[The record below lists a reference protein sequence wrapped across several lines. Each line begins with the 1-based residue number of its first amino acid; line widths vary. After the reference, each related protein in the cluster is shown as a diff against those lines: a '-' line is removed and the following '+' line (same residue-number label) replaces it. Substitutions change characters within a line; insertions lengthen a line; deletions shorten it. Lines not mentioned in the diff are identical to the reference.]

1 MHQRRLLSM
10 QEQDFFQDR
19 IQFLLEELDE
29 KERQVAELRR

>member
-1 MHQRRLLSM
+1 M